1 MRLAGSRASGWLLIA
16 VLLLLWEASARFWV
30 DSQSWPPVSQVL
42 ATFAREVWA
51 GRLGI
56 VVLSSLATAL
66 AGFLSGAVVA
76 IALGLVLGT
85 VPVLYR
91 FINPLVEFVRPVPT
105 PAVVPPLILLLGVG
119 DAMKICI
126 VALST
131 FFPVFVNTVNGVRST
146 GDVLLQTAATF
157 RTGAVATVL
166 KVVLP
171 ASWPAIVAG
180 LRTSMALALIV
191 TVIAEMIAGSSGI
204 GFYLIE
210 SQFALKPD
218 AMYAGVLALMLL
230 GYGLNR
236 TILLAE
242 AFLLRNRR
250 AQ

>member
-1 MRLAGSRASGWLLIA
+1 M
-16 VLLLLWEASARFWV
+16 
-30 DSQSWPPVSQVL
+30 
-42 ATFAREVWA
+42 
-51 GRLGI
+51 
-56 VVLSSLATAL
+56 
-66 AGFLSGAVVA
+66 A